1 MSMMFYQETPY
12 FTGDKIKV
20 LSLIKKELNPET
32 ACFYIATM
40 KKVFKNFSWGSS
52 SYNVKI
58 IKNLKIKLPVK
69 NNNEPDYDFM
79 ETYIR
84 AIEKSVIK
92 NVVEW
97 KDKVINTTRSIC
109 SKKF

>member
-40 KKVFKNFSWGSS
+40 KK
-52 SYNVKI
+52 Y
-58 IKNLKIKLPVK
+58 LKILVGVAHLI
-69 NNNEPDYDFM
+69 M
-79 ETYIR
+79 
-84 AIEKSVIK
+84 
-92 NVVEW
+92 
-97 KDKVINTTRSIC
+97 
-109 SKKF
+109 